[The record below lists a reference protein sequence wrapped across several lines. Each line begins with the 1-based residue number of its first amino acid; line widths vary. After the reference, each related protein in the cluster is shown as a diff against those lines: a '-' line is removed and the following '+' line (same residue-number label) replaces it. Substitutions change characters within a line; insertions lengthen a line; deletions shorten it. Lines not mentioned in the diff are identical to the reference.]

1 MFILLTPQQKQAAA
15 LSKKVP
21 STTAGLSEKQL
32 AAREK
37 REAARL
43 KILELKALAVSK
55 KEQDDKA
62 ADTKVECS
70 SGDGKVEAPHVDAQ
84 VEAKLEPIS
93 CEAKVEPTDI
103 KGKHGCIRLITTL
116 CHKSGCSDSS
126 SVHGNVAS
134 QDHDASV
141 VLNDT
146 EASELDQAFVSTL
159 S

>member
-1 MFILLTPQQKQAAA
+1 MILLTPQQKQATAIT
-15 LSKKVP
+15 KKVT

-70 SGDGKVEAPHVDAQ
+70 RSSGDGKVEAPHVDAQ
-84 VEAKLEPIS
+84 VETKSEPIS
-93 CEAKVEPTDI
+93 CEAKVEPTGI
-103 KGKHGCIRLITTL
+103 KGKHG
-116 CHKSGCSDSS
+116 
-126 SVHGNVAS
+126 
-134 QDHDASV
+134 
-141 VLNDT
+141 
-146 EASELDQAFVSTL
+146 
-159 S
+159 